1 MEKSKSIMKDKF
13 ILYAVR
19 LLPFLLMMTA
29 CCSTNAQTPEELM
42 VKGNLAYEAKNFGEA
57 QRLYETALAASG
69 VMRFPEWQ
77 FNLGNAL
84 YQQQKFTEATVQ
96 FNQLAD
102 ARVST
107 TLKAASYF
115 NAGNCYLKQ
124 KNYAA
129 ALAAYKNTL
138 RLNPLDE
145 DARYNLTLVTALMAK
160 NAPAAKVAAS
170 ISKEI
175 YQPPP
180 EANLTPEEQRRLL
193 DQLNAAENQTLQ
205 QRPKKLQQKK
215 KNLKDW

>member
-1 MEKSKSIMKDKF
+1 MKDKF
-13 ILYAVR
+13 ILYAFR
-19 LLPFLLMMTA
+19 LLPLLLMMT
-29 CCSTNAQTPEELM
+29 CCGSANAQTAEELM
-42 VKGNLAYEAKNFGEA
+42 VKGNIAYEAKNFEEA
-57 QRLYETALAASG
+57 QRWYETALSQSG
-69 VMRFPEWQ
+69 VLRFPEWQ

-84 YQQQKFTEATVQ
+84 YQQQKFTEATAQ
-96 FNQLAD
+96 FNQLA
-102 ARVST
+102 AAPVST
-107 TLKAASYF
+107 SMKAASYF
-115 NAGNCYLKQ
+115 NAGNCYLRQ

-160 NAPAAKVAAS
+160 NAPAGKVAAS
-170 ISKEI
+170 VPKEI

-180 EANLTPEEQRRLL
+180 AASLTPEEQRRLL